1 MGNNST
7 LFHSEFG
14 GEWCLYFKRNPE
26 LLTAVSSL
34 TGKKGE
40 SINCTRLRRVFYR
53 SSRYPSFSSPWGKR
67 YRMSGMSR
75 SQLRKTETWGP
86 WTLGC
91 LLPGVDLS
99 VGRTAALRGRTGQT
113 EYLLMY
119 LSSAHPKK
127 NGDFF
132 CHSVTFILII
142 LVSNRGQKAKWVT
155 GNWALEVTPAC
166 SQVLAWLFSFG
177 NSAQCAVWID
187 ENSDPMGSPG
197 CSCTLCVL
205 EPLTTKYVPDAC
217 WRIITSEWWLS
228 GWMRGE
234 LGYWHIGV
242 GRKEFF
248 GILEA
253 LILLWTNWVCKLKS
267 LFWIR

>member
-1 MGNNST
+1 MRMVVRYPMGDNST

-14 GEWCLYFKRNPE
+14 GEWCLYFKRIPE

-34 TGKKGE
+34 TGKKEE

-99 VGRTAALRGRTGQT
+99 VGRTAALRGSTGQT

-119 LSSAHPKK
+119 LSSAHPEKMVTSPAIVWHLFWLYLFQTEDKK
-127 NGDFF
+127 
-132 CHSVTFILII
+132 
-142 LVSNRGQKAKWVT
+142 
-155 GNWALEVTPAC
+155 P
-166 SQVLAWLFSFG
+166 
-177 NSAQCAVWID
+177 
-187 ENSDPMGSPG
+187 
-197 CSCTLCVL
+197 
-205 EPLTTKYVPDAC
+205 
-217 WRIITSEWWLS
+217 SEWLAIEHLKWL
-228 GWMRGE
+228 
-234 LGYWHIGV
+234 LP
-242 GRKEFF
+242 
-248 GILEA
+248 A
-253 LILLWTNWVCKLKS
+253 LK
-267 LFWIR
+267 F